1 MITIEGL
8 SKSYGGRTVLKDINL
23 SVRAGE
29 FLVVLGPS
37 GAGKSTLLRCVNG
50 LVHADAGRDRDR
62 RQRVSTP
69 AHPGERERRRPDRDD
84 LPAP

>member
-1 MITIEGL
+1 MIAIQGL
-8 SKSYGGRTVLKDINL
+8 SKSYGGRYVLKGVDL

-50 LVHADAGRDRDR
+50 LVQPDGGRILIDGAEYKSGGR
-62 RQRVSTP
+62 RVAR
-69 AHPGERERRRPDRDD
+69 
-84 LPAP
+84 